1 MNEIFSSNPSG
12 VTEILKNKKV
22 FVAGAGGLG
31 SNVCIMLARA
41 GIGWIIVSDFDNV
54 EASNLNR
61 QQYFQDQIG
70 MPKVTALSSNLL
82 RINPGLR
89 IEIWQERLTPEN
101 FGKYIP
107 EDVDIIFECLDNSED
122 KTMLARFCLTERPQ
136 IPLIMV
142 SGVAGVG
149 PVEDISVSKGPG
161 KMLIVGDRKTEVNDR
176 NGTVS
181 SRITQIAAI
190 QCHLGIRLM
199 LDLPVK

>member
-1 MNEIFSSNPSG
+1 MNELFSSNPPG
-12 VTEILKNKKV
+12 ITEILKEKTV

-31 SNVCIMLARA
+31 SNICIMLARA
-41 GIGWIIVSDFDNV
+41 GIGRIIVSDFDSV
-54 EASNLNR
+54 ELSNLNR

-70 MPKVTALSSNLL
+70 MPKVKALSSNLL

-89 IEIWQERLTPEN
+89 IEAWQERLSPEN
-101 FGKYIP
+101 CGKYIP

-122 KTMLARFCLTERPQ
+122 KAMLAGFCLAERPD

-149 PVEDISVSKGPG
+149 PVEDISVSRGPG
-161 KMLIVGDRKTEVNDR
+161 KMIIVGDGKTEMNAR

-181 SRITQIAAI
+181 SRVTQVAAI
-190 QCHLGIRLM
+190 QCHVGIRLM
-199 LDLPVK
+199 LGLEAL